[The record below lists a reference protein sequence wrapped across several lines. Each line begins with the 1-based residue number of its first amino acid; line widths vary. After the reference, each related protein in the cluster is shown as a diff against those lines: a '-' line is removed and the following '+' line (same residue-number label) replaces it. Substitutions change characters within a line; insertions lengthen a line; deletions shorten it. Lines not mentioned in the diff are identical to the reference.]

1 MPTWEATG
9 YAWSMGS
16 HSHEVTDAI
25 LETLKRAS
33 SGLKDAD
40 VRFALAGGCA
50 AYARGAAPSLHDVD
64 FVLPQEDVP
73 LALEALGKLGFE
85 TSRQPPEDWLVKA
98 FDEGRLVDLI
108 FSICDHPVTPELLKR
123 AEPMKASAVI
133 LPVLEATDLVI
144 SWLLPLSEH
153 SCDYGSLLPQVRALR
168 EQVDWDRVAAVVQD
182 SPYAST
188 FLILLQRLDVI
199 PGPIDS
205 SGDPTWP

>member
-1 MPTWEATG
+1 
-9 YAWSMGS
+9 MGS

-33 SGLKDAD
+33 SGLKEAD
-40 VRFALAGGCA
+40 IRFALAGGCA

-64 FVLPQEDVP
+64 FVLPVEDVP

-85 TSRQPPEDWLVKA
+85 TVKPPEDWLVKA

-108 FSICDHPVTPELLKR
+108 FSICDHPITSELLKR
-123 AEPMKASAVI
+123 AEPMKTSAVI

-144 SWLLPLSEH
+144 SWLLPFSEH
-153 SCDYGSLLPQVRALR
+153 TCDYGSLLPQVRALR
-168 EQVDWDRVAAVVQD
+168 EQVDWNRVAAVVRD

-188 FLILLQRLDVI
+188 FLTLLGRLDII
-199 PGPIDS
+199 PDSLDS

>member
-1 MPTWEATG
+1 
-9 YAWSMGS
+9 MGS

-73 LALEALGKLGFE
+73 TALEALRELGFE
-85 TSRQPPEDWLVKA
+85 TAKPPEDWLVKA
-98 FDEGRLVDLI
+98 YDEGRLVDLI
-108 FSICDHPVTPELLKR
+108 FSICDHPVTPALLER

-168 EQVDWDRVAAVVQD
+168 EQVDWDRVAAVAQD
-182 SPYAST
+182 SPYAFT
-188 FLILLQRLDVI
+188 FLTLLERLGVI
-199 PGPIDS
+199 PGALDPT
-205 SGDPTWP
+205 GDPSWP